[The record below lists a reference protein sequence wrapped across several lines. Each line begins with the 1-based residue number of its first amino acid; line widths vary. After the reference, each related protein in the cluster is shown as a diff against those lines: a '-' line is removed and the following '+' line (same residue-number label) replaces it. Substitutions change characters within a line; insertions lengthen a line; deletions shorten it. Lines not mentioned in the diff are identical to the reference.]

1 MKEGRAA
8 DEYLDYLVRFV
19 NSKRFK
25 QKVMNFDQ
33 RQEPQ
38 KKEL

>member
-1 MKEGRAA
+1 MADGRAA

-19 NSKRFK
+19 NSKKFK
-25 QKVMNFDQ
+25 QKVLNFDQ
-33 RQEPQ
+33 PAEPP